1 MRKKQIPFLVLILLF
16 LFTIL
21 TVFSMLAP
29 ILYPIDLGETNLY
42 DRLVMPSI
50 FGISDSGYLLGTD
63 YLGRDLAIRL
73 LYATR
78 VSIVLAFIGLFLAL
92 VLGVTLGVIAGVF
105 GGIVDDM
112 ITFMI
117 NVRHS
122 IPSVLIGIIVA
133 TVFGSTKTMIIILT
147 ALIQWTKFAR
157 QTRAKIIQV
166 REESF
171 IEASRAI
178 GASRLRIL
186 WEHMLPNI
194 ASPLI
199 VIATMNLSS
208 IILFE
213 STLSYLGLGIQP
225 PNVSLG
231 VMVSAGRN
239 QLITQWWQAII
250 PSMIIVLIVMTASLT
265 GDWLR
270 DKLDP
275 KLRSR

>member
-1 MRKKQIPFLVLILLF
+1 MKKKKIPILVLILLF
-16 LFTIL
+16 LFAIL
-21 TVFSMLAP
+21 TIWSMLAP
-29 ILYPIDLGETNLY
+29 VLYPLDLGDTDLNN
-42 DRLVMPSI
+42 RLQMPSI

-78 VSIVLAFIGLFLAL
+78 VSITLAFTGLFFAL
-92 VLGVTLGVIAGVF
+92 LLGVTLGVIAGVF
-105 GGIVDDM
+105 GGIADDM

-117 NVRHS
+117 NTRHS

-133 TVFGSTKTMIIILT
+133 TVFGSTKAMIIILT

-171 IEASRAI
+171 IESSRAI
-178 GASRLRIL
+178 GSSRLRIL

-199 VIATMNLSS
+199 VVATMNLSS

-213 STLSYLGLGIQP
+213 STLSYLGIGIQP

-239 QLITQWWQAII
+239 QLISQWWQAII
-250 PSMIIVLIVMTASLT
+250 PVTVIVLIVMTASLT